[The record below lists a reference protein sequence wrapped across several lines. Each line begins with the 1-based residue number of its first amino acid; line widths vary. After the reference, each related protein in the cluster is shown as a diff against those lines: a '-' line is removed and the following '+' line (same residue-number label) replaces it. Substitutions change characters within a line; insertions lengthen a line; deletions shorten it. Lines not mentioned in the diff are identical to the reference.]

1 MNKRMGAVLA
11 FALVVSLGASFI
23 IYQLVSSR
31 LDARDRAETKP
42 VLVATRDLAVGELIR
57 EFDVREGEWVGD
69 LPGNAVTER
78 ADLVDRGVV
87 QNIYAGEPF
96 LNDRLAPVGAGAG
109 LAATIPPGMRAVAL
123 PVNQVSGVAGF
134 VTPGQRV
141 DILISGNSPN
151 INRPD
156 LGTLTKT
163 LLQNVEVLS
172 AGQSIERNAEG
183 KPVSVPVLNLLLTPE
198 QAEIMSLASTET
210 RIQLVLRNPIDKDE
224 AETPGTAKSKLFEE
238 IDFLQPPPRPK
249 RVAVVRAPK
258 AVQPPP
264 PAPEKKGPFVVE
276 VFHGTQKS
284 ESEFATEEDEERKP

>member
-1 MNKRMGAVLA
+1 MNKRMGAVLLFA
-11 FALVVSLGASFI
+11 FLVSLGASVV
-23 IYQLVSSR
+23 IYKLVSGR
-31 LDARDRAETKP
+31 LEARAAAETKTI
-42 VLVATRDLAVGELIR
+42 LVATRDLAVGELIR
-57 EFDVREGEWVGD
+57 DMDIRKGEWVGP
-69 LPGNAVTER
+69 LPESAVLNPD
-78 ADLVDRGVV
+78 DLVERGVV

-96 LNDRLAPVGAGAG
+96 LQSRLAPKGAGAG

-172 AGQSIERNAEG
+172 AGQSLERNAEG

-198 QAEIMSLASTET
+198 QAEIMSLASSET
-210 RIQLVLRNPIDKDE
+210 RIQLVLRNPIDKEE
-224 AETPGTAKSKLFEE
+224 AETPGTAKAKLFE
-238 IDFLQPPPRPK
+238 DVGFLKPAPQPRRVSSGPPRV
-249 RVAVVRAPK
+249 VAPP
-258 AVQPPP
+258 PPP
-264 PAPEKKGPFVVE
+264 PAKKEPFVVE
-276 VFHGTQKS
+276 VFHGIQKS
-284 ESEFATEEDEERKP
+284 QSQFENQENEGETQP

>member
-11 FALVVSLGASFI
+11 FAFLVSLVASVV
-23 IYQLVSSR
+23 IYQLVR
-31 LDARDRAETKP
+31 GQLRARAEAETTA
-42 VLVATRDLAVGELIR
+42 VLVATRDLEVGELIR
-57 EFDVREGEWVGD
+57 NTDIREGEWVGP
-69 LPGNAVTER
+69 LPQNAVLDR
-78 ADLVDRGVV
+78 AELVDRGVV

-96 LNDRLAPVGAGAG
+96 LDNRLAAKGAGAG

-183 KPVSVPVLNLLLTPE
+183 KPVSVPVINLLLTPE
-198 QAEIMSLASTET
+198 QAEIMSLASNET

-224 AETPGTAKSKLFEE
+224 AETPGTAKAKLFEE
-238 IDFLQPPPRPK
+238 IEFLKPPPRPRR
-249 RVAVVRAPK
+249 RVSVAQPKVVEP
-258 AVQPPP
+258 PPP
-264 PAPEKKGPFVVE
+264 PAQKENFVVE
-276 VFHGTQKS
+276 VFHGIQKS
-284 ESEFATEEDEERKP
+284 ESEFESEEGGDQP